1 MTIIDNKT
9 RQQQQP
15 KTRRLALTETNCNQ
29 QSFKVKPRTPQETSR
44 SVRHKNNMNNTKLYP
59 SNCILPTV
67 YFQLYFGTTNVTLNQ
82 AANIASITQ
91 EQIRYVS
98 VPDYFIT
105 VNL

>member
-1 MTIIDNKT
+1 MY
-9 RQQQQP
+9 
-15 KTRRLALTETNCNQ
+15 
-29 QSFKVKPRTPQETSR
+29 
-44 SVRHKNNMNNTKLYP
+44 NN
-59 SNCILPTV
+59 NCITTV

-91 EQIRYVS
+91 EQLRYVS